1 MGIVVE
7 VLSQLEKYA
16 ITKEALEVL
25 LSYFYILSLLAHL
38 EMAILTQFAKKFC
51 EFRDLKFL

>member
-16 ITKEALEVL
+16 ITKEALEVHTCFL
-25 LSYFYILSLLAHL
+25 LI
-38 EMAILTQFAKKFC
+38 
-51 EFRDLKFL
+51 DL